1 MKNLWL
7 ILLLCLS
14 GILCSSCDN
23 TSQTVVPTEDP
34 RLKESL
40 EKANRYLANDEEEDI
55 ENYVSRHHLDMVA
68 TGTGL
73 RYQIVKKGEGA
84 LIQPGQRVTLEYVLY
99 NIMGD
104 VVYSSENDGVKTLD
118 AGCGDVEK
126 GLDEA
131 ILHLH
136 EGDVAKVIIPS
147 HLGYGLLGDR
157 NRIPERATLIYTL
170 NVVKV
175 K

>member
-1 MKNLWL
+1 MKKPWL
-7 ILLLCLS
+7 FVLLFVMGVLS
-14 GILCSSCDN
+14 SGCNDTPSKPVSID
-23 TSQTVVPTEDP
+23 DP

-55 ENYVSRHHLDMVA
+55 QNYISRHHLEMVA
-68 TGTGL
+68 TGTGM
-73 RYQIVKKGEGA
+73 RYQILKKGDGA
-84 LIQPGQRVTLEYVLY
+84 LIQPGQRVTFEYVLH

-104 VVYSSENDGVKTLD
+104 VVYSSDNDGVKTID

-136 EGDVAKVIIPS
+136 EGDVVKVIIPS
-147 HLGYGLLGDR
+147 HLGYGLLGDK
-157 NRIPERATLIYTL
+157 NLIPERATLIYTL
-170 NVVKV
+170 NILNVK
-175 K
+175 

>member
-1 MKNLWL
+1 MKHHGLVM
-7 ILLLCLS
+7 LLFVLALLS
-14 GILCSSCDN
+14 GCNDTPSKPVTTD
-23 TSQTVVPTEDP
+23 DP

-55 ENYVSRHHLDMVA
+55 KTYINRHHLNMVE

-73 RYQIVKKGEGA
+73 RYQIVKEGEGSQ
-84 LIQPGQRVTLEYVLY
+84 IQPGQQVTLEYVLY

-104 VVYSSENDGVKTLD
+104 IVYSSDNDGIKTFD
-118 AGCGDVEK
+118 AGCGVVEK

-131 ILHLH
+131 VLFLH